1 MGYSSNVIPPPLD
14 FGHLLAPRVLGAYP
28 VRNCRRPSARS
39 RRLRGCAAWLYD
51 TRTILSYEGTP
62 MAASRAITVRISEAR
77 LRKLMRARKAATQ
90 SELINTL
97 LAEEEERL
105 RSHGILRATAQTVRT
120 ADIDARLL

>member
-1 MGYSSNVIPPPLD
+1 MEDGAV
-14 FGHLLAPRVLGAYP
+14 LLAAGAAG
-28 VRNCRRPSARS
+28 V
-39 RRLRGCAAWLYD
+39 YD
-51 TRTILSYEGTP
+51 IDVNLSYERSRS
-62 MAASRAITVRISEAR
+62 MASRAITVRISEAR

-105 RSHGILRATAQTVRT
+105 HSHGVLRDTARTVRA